1 MATSTNKEHMLQ
13 VLADVAAG
21 DVEKSEFTIIMQGA
35 KTEAEGELEFKLGG
49 YGSVPKMIAG
59 TTMLMEKLMEQ
70 NPLAA
75 VAFLACAMS
84 FMAKNGPNKEEASKA
99 AGENVVDFEEALTKL
114 KASKS
119 TMH

>member
-1 MATSTNKEHMLQ
+1 MTTSTNKEHMLA

-21 DVEKSEFTIIMQGA
+21 DVEKSEFTIVMQGA
-35 KTEAEGELEFKLGG
+35 KTETDGELEFKLGG
-49 YGSVPKMIAG
+49 YGSIPKLIAG

-75 VAFLACAMS
+75 VTFLACAMS
-84 FMAKNGPNKEEASKA
+84 FMTKKESRPT
-99 AGENVVDFEEALTKL
+99 GENVVDFEEALAKL